1 MTNRLVGI
9 AVALVAALALQLV
22 LLSATSAEEP
32 FSIGYVSRTDDSFY
46 DRHRGYTGLVLRD
59 QHPPIDGAKVA
70 VRESRVIGRSLGIE
84 FELVEIALATEEDPV
99 AALRRVSE
107 QRGIG
112 VFILD
117 LPLEDVVAAAKA
129 FAESDLILFN
139 VRHGDDTLRGA
150 DCSPVLFHTI
160 PSHAMLMDGLAQYL
174 FKKTWTDVL
183 MLEGESSRDQGLGAA
198 FRNSAR
204 KFRLKIV
211 DVRPFVVSN
220 DPRRRDQTNIPI
232 LTGSADYDVVFVV
245 DTSGELDR
253 YVPYASYRPRPVI
266 GTAGLGASAWHWTWE
281 RHGAPQLNQ
290 RFDRIAKRRMEEMD
304 WAAWAAVKSIVEAIA
319 RTRSTE
325 ITKLRAFL
333 SSPDFILDTYKG
345 APGSFRHWD
354 LQLRQP
360 VLLHSHDAVLASAPI
375 EGFLHEKNNLD
386 TLGADQSESKC
397 SR

>member
-1 MTNRLVGI
+1 MTTRRACV

-22 LLSATSAEEP
+22 LTSAAGAKEP
-32 FSIGYVSRTDDSFY
+32 FRFGYVGRTDDSFY

-59 QHPPIDGAKVA
+59 QQPPIDGAKVA

-84 FELVEIALATEEDPV
+84 FELVEITLATEEDPV
-99 AALRRVSE
+99 AALSRISE
-107 QRGIG
+107 QSGIG

-117 LPLEDVVAAAKA
+117 LPLEDVKATAKA
-129 FAESDLILFN
+129 FARSDLVLFN
-139 VRHGDDTLRGA
+139 VRHPDDTLRGS

-183 MLEGESSRDQGLGAA
+183 MLEGESSRDKVLGAA

-204 KFRLKIV
+204 KFRLEIA

-232 LTGSADYDVVFVV
+232 LTGSADYDVIFVV

-253 YVPYASYRPRPVI
+253 YVPYASYHPRPVI

-281 RHGAPQLNQ
+281 RYGAPQLNQ
-290 RFDRIAKRRMEEMD
+290 RFDRIAKRRMEGKD

-319 RTRSTE
+319 RTKSTE
-325 ITKLRAFL
+325 ILDLRAFL
-333 SSPDFILDTYKG
+333 SSKDFTLDTYKG
-345 APGSFRHWD
+345 APGGFRHWD
-354 LQLRQP
+354 RQLRQP
-360 VLLHSHDAVLASAPI
+360 VLLHSHDAVLARAPI

-386 TLGADQSESKC
+386 TLGADQPESTC
-397 SR
+397 SL

>member
-1 MTNRLVGI
+1 MTTRFAGI
-9 AVALVAALALQLV
+9 AVALVVALAWQLV
-22 LLSATSAEEP
+22 LVSAAGAKEP
-32 FSIGYVSRTDDSFY
+32 FLFAYVSRTDDSFY
-46 DRHRGYTGLVLRD
+46 DRHRAYTGLVLRD
-59 QHPPIDGAKVA
+59 QRPPIDGAKVA

-84 FELVEIALATEEDPV
+84 FELVEITLAADEDPV
-99 AALRRVSE
+99 AALSRISE
-107 QRGIG
+107 QQGIG

-117 LPLEDVVAAAKA
+117 LPLEDVAAAAKA
-129 FAESDLILFN
+129 LARSDLVLFN
-139 VRHGDDTLRGA
+139 IRHGDDTLRGA

-183 MLEGESSRDQGLGAA
+183 MLEGESSRDKVLGAA

-204 KFRLKIV
+204 KFRLRIV
-211 DVRPFVVSN
+211 DVRPFAVSN

-232 LTGSADYDVVFVV
+232 LTGSAAYDVIFVV
-245 DTSGELDR
+245 DASGELDR

-290 RFDRIAKRRMEEMD
+290 RFDRIAKRHMGEKD
-304 WAAWAAVKSIVEAIA
+304 WAAWAAVKSIVEAIV

-325 ITKLRAFL
+325 IVELRDFL

-345 APGSFRHWD
+345 APGGYRHWD
-354 LQLRQP
+354 HQLRQP

-375 EGFLHEKNNLD
+375 EGFLHERNNLD
-386 TLGADQSESKC
+386 TLGADQSESTC